1 MRDILTAIG
10 AFFALNRISKM
21 LTEPLSQVP
30 YDWRLIRCLIVA
42 MALMG
47 FGMFFAYALNYMV
60 SVWPF

>member
-1 MRDILTAIG
+1 
-10 AFFALNRISKM
+10 M